1 MRKAMI
7 GLGWLAAF
15 ALAGTA
21 MAQQGQGQG
30 GPQPNR
36 QQEKQGSRLFPPKQP
51 VPAYSTGR
59 NNAGASLQAPGGAA
73 PNAGSTGLT
82 GSGSNSSGWNGTSY
96 GVPPAAVKAR

>member
-1 MRKAMI
+1 MRRAMI
-7 GLGWLAAF
+7 GLGWLAAL

-21 MAQQGQGQG
+21 MAQQGQGQAQG

-36 QQEKQGSRLFPPKQP
+36 QQEKQGTKLFPPKQP
-51 VPAYSTGR
+51 VPEYSTGR

-82 GSGSNSSGWNGTSY
+82 GSGSTSY
-96 GVPPAAVKAR
+96 GWKGPSYGGPQRQ